1 MKESLWQANTCPT
14 IVLGDVDCVH
24 EERDR
29 ATNATDSDCPLRGSP
44 FIHTS
49 LEVGFQ
55 PFFVTF
61 LN

>member
-29 ATNATDSDCPLRGSP
+29 ATDVPSRSSDPQHYQELTHRRDPMSP
-44 FIHTS
+44 A
-49 LEVGFQ
+49 
-55 PFFVTF
+55 
-61 LN
+61 